1 MRAIVIKD
9 FGVPPVITD
18 LPQPKPEAGEV
29 LVRVRASSLNG
40 FDAATA
46 AGMLKGMMEHRFPV
60 VLGKDFAGTVEAV
73 GEEVTGFTAGDQVF
87 GVVMKQFLG
96 DGGLGEYLT
105 VGAGYGLTHLPDG
118 LSHADAGALGL
129 AGTAALNAVD
139 AVGAAEGHTVLVGGA
154 SGGVG
159 AYAIQLAAAR
169 GAQVI
174 ATAKPGAE
182 AALVRELGAAHV
194 VDYTGDL
201 AGQVRAIAP
210 GGVEA
215 ALHFAGDAAQLADLL
230 ASGGRLAS
238 TLGVGPDALDRSDA
252 TVIPVMANPDRSTL
266 DRLAA
271 DAASGRLRVPVTRT
285 YPLSDVPQALADFG
299 AGTVGKFAIT
309 VD

>member
-9 FGVPPVITD
+9 FGVPPAVSD

-46 AGMLKGMMEHRFPV
+46 AGMLKDMMEHRFPV

-73 GEEVTGFTAGDQVF
+73 GEEVTGFRAGDHVF
-87 GVVMKQFLG
+87 GVVMKPFLG
-96 DGGLGEYLT
+96 DGGLGEYVT
-105 VGAGYGLTHLPDG
+105 VGEGDGLTHLPDG
-118 LSHADAGALGL
+118 LSHTDAGALGL

-139 AVGAAEGHTVLVGGA
+139 AVDPSDGHTVLVCGA

-159 AYAIQLAAAR
+159 AYAIQLAALR

-182 AALVRELGAAHV
+182 AALVRELSAAHI

-201 AGQVRAIAP
+201 ARQVRSIAP

-215 ALHFAGDAAQLADLL
+215 ALHFAGDAGQLADLL
-230 ASGGRLAS
+230 ALGGRLAS
-238 TLGVGPDALDRSDA
+238 TLGIGPDALDRSDA

-266 DRLAA
+266 DQLAA
-271 DAASGRLRVPVTRT
+271 EAASGRLRVPVTRT
-285 YPLSDVPQALADFG
+285 YPLSDVPRALADFG

-309 VD
+309 ID